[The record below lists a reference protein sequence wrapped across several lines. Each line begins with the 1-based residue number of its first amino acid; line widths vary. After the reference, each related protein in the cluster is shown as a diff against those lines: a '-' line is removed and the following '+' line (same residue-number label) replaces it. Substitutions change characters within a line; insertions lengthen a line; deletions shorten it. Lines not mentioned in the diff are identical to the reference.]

1 MENKLIYSNYMR
13 DNLNSLIR
21 KLLSGIT
28 NYLVRVREGGR
39 VSIPTP
45 RRNVQQYRPVPA
57 PRIKKQQPV
66 AAPTIRI
73 GEKRRAL
80 KGLIYQIM

>member
-1 MENKLIYSNYMR
+1 MENKIIYGDYMR

-21 KLLSGIT
+21 RLLSGIT

-45 RRNVQQYRPVPA
+45 RRDRKSVV
-57 PRIKKQQPV
+57 
-66 AAPTIRI
+66 
-73 GEKRRAL
+73 
-80 KGLIYQIM
+80 

>member
-1 MENKLIYSNYMR
+1 MENKLIYINYKR

-21 KLLSGIT
+21 KLFSGIT
-28 NYLVRVREGGR
+28 NYLFRVREGGR

-66 AAPTIRI
+66 AAPTTRI
-73 GEKRRAL
+73 GEKRRAV
-80 KGLIYQIM
+80 KGLIYQII

>member
-1 MENKLIYSNYMR
+1 MENKIIYGDYMR

-21 KLLSGIT
+21 RLLSGIT

-39 VSIPTP
+39 VPIPTP

-57 PRIKKQQPV
+57 RQNEET
-66 AAPTIRI
+66 AASSST
-73 GEKRRAL
+73 KD
-80 KGLIYQIM
+80 KNW

>member
-1 MENKLIYSNYMR
+1 MENKIIYGDYMR

-21 KLLSGIT
+21 RLLSGIT

-73 GEKRRAL
+73 GEEGRAL
-80 KGLIYQIM
+80 KGLIYQII